1 MIVRAPLIT
10 FALFLAG
17 AHSLAGALVQAPT
30 PEELASRLTGTWKLN
45 RELSPTLSNPRPGE
59 GRRGRGAS
67 FAMSAAGAPQRGGR
81 GGGGGANE
89 PGFERPMVTTEEAA
103 AQAALAAIHQV
114 PPELTIEATA
124 SEMKLVEARGE
135 SLFKIDG
142 KTATVAVP
150 GARIKVKSKWDRG
163 KLRQE
168 FSSALQALVRSWS
181 VDAQGR
187 LILTQQIQSPTF
199 KTKEFQA
206 FFDKQ

>member
-1 MIVRAPLIT
+1 MRTPLIML
-10 FALFLAG
+10 ALFLTG
-17 AHSLAGALVQAPT
+17 AHGLAGALAQTPT
-30 PEELASRLTGTWKLN
+30 PAELAARMTGTWKLN
-45 RELSPTLSNPRPGE
+45 KELSPTLNPRPGE

-67 FAMSAAGAPQRGGR
+67 FAMSAAAAPQRGGR

-114 PPELTIEATA
+114 PPELAIEATA
-124 SEMKLVEARGE
+124 TEMKLVEARGE

-142 KTATVAVP
+142 KNATVVVP
-150 GARIKVKSKWDRG
+150 GAKIKVKSRWDRG
-163 KLRQE
+163 KLRQD

-199 KTKEFQA
+199 NAKEFQA
-206 FFDKQ
+206 VFDKQ